1 MKITQYETY
10 QESLTRLAVIQ
21 KDIGRLRIECLKR
34 SYQNTEDLV
43 IAIQNLQDE
52 EAIIIN
58 SFDLTELALYYQD
71 YRDALTEEML
81 RALGIALL
89 ELQVRKNNERKGR
102 V

>member
-34 SYQNTEDLV
+34 SYQNT
-43 IAIQNLQDE
+43 E